1 MHYFVFSKFRSD
13 PATICDTCSQRVS
26 YFSVF
31 LCIIYSILLHGYNF
45 ITYKNKSQGEYNA
58 MDVTDIC
65 KKTLEGIKV
74 INAVGD
80 RAGRGRMKTSGFTLK
95 YFVDL
100 LKGSEHKKITDL
112 GKLSI
117 SLQVFLYYF

>member
-1 MHYFVFSKFRSD
+1 
-13 PATICDTCSQRVS
+13 
-26 YFSVF
+26 
-31 LCIIYSILLHGYNF
+31 
-45 ITYKNKSQGEYNA
+45 

-65 KKTLEGIKV
+65 KKTLEGIKL

-80 RAGRGRMKTSGFTLK
+80 RAGRGRMKISGFTLK

-112 GKLSI
+112 GKFIAKST
-117 SLQVFLYYF
+117 SCYNFYYFQFSFRCLTFYL